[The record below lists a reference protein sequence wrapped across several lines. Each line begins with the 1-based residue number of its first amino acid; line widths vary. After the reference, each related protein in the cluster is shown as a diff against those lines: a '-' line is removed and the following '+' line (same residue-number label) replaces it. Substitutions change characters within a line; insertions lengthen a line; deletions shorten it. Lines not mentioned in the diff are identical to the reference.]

1 MPLFIYT
8 DSIEK
13 NVDEIR
19 KYTNRKIIA
28 VMKSNAYELGSKKI
42 IPILRKKGVD
52 FFAFEKCKEY
62 FENIEVCKN
71 TNVLI
76 MESIPTNKIL
86 KINNKNVRISINS
99 CLVIKFLCVIFL
111 FCMLFIKLSFLH
123 MSQTN
128 LLLSNIFGYASNI

>member
-42 IPILRKKGVD
+42 IPILRSR
-52 FFAFEKCKEY
+52 FFCF
-62 FENIEVCKN
+62 
-71 TNVLI
+71 
-76 MESIPTNKIL
+76 
-86 KINNKNVRISINS
+86 
-99 CLVIKFLCVIFL
+99 
-111 FCMLFIKLSFLH
+111 
-123 MSQTN
+123 
-128 LLLSNIFGYASNI
+128 

>member
-52 FFAFEKCKEY
+52 FFAFEKCKMHIQVY
-62 FENIEVCKN
+62 YRF
-71 TNVLI
+71 
-76 MESIPTNKIL
+76 
-86 KINNKNVRISINS
+86 
-99 CLVIKFLCVIFL
+99 F
-111 FCMLFIKLSFLH
+111 H
-123 MSQTN
+123 
-128 LLLSNIFGYASNI
+128 LLQ

>member
-52 FFAFEKCKEY
+52 FFAFEK
-62 FENIEVCKN
+62 
-71 TNVLI
+71 
-76 MESIPTNKIL
+76 SIIIL
-86 KINNKNVRISINS
+86 FPVTTAFSAPDTRAVDSD
-99 CLVIKFLCVIFL
+99 
-111 FCMLFIKLSFLH
+111 
-123 MSQTN
+123 
-128 LLLSNIFGYASNI
+128 